1 MRKQWN
7 TGIIYWFANNSV
19 AANLLMVSLLAVGL
33 YAAFTLKKDVF
44 PSTEANVV
52 SVTVAY
58 PGAAPE
64 EVEEGICVK
73 IEDAVTG
80 LEGIEKTT
88 CRANEGSANTAIEI
102 ETDYDINNVMAEIK
116 NRIDGIFTFPE
127 QSEKPIV
134 SQVLIRQP
142 VMFVSVFG
150 DLDEADLVKAATD
163 IKDEILDLPGVSL
176 ANLVGNRDFEIALEV
191 KENTLR
197 KYQLTFDE
205 VARAVRESSLD
216 LPGGSVKTDRGDVL
230 LRSIGQAYTGQ
241 DFASVIIRTNPDGS
255 QLKLSDIAEIK
266 DGFVESG
273 RMPTF
278 DGKPAISIQIDSVEE
293 DSALKIADQVNAYV
307 ARKKM
312 ELPAN
317 VSLDTWS
324 DTSHYL
330 RGRLDMMQRNMMQ
343 GALMVLLILTL
354 FLRLK
359 VAFWVMVGLPIAFLG
374 AFALLPLVGVSINML
389 SLFGFILVLGIVVD
403 DAIVIGESAYSEVQR
418 KGHSLENVVV
428 GAQRVAVPATFGVLT
443 TVAAFVPM
451 LFIGTVFGSFFEAIG
466 WVVVLCL
473 LFSLVESKL
482 ILPAHL
488 AHMKTEDIGT
498 KKPGVMLRIQ
508 RKVNSMMQSFIKKRY
523 IPTIKKAIKRPFL
536 TLAIF
541 MSVLVLSIGLMTNGL
556 VRFVVFPDFIADY
569 VAADFAMSQGT
580 PQQRTNEVLDQVEDA
595 LVRLDRDVS
604 QQHGQESGMVF
615 NHRYAFSQGQTAGQ
629 VIVELVKEEEAVIN
643 GKEMLQMWR
652 EYIGDI
658 AGVTH
663 IGTLGFTG
671 PGQGADI
678 DFKLV
683 GKDIES
689 LRLAADEIAALL
701 KREQGVSDIR
711 NSIESGK
718 DEIQFQLKDKGRN
731 LGLTQNDLGR
741 QIRQAYYG
749 EEVQRLQRGND
760 EVKVMLRYARDIR
773 ESIGSL
779 DEVRIRTP
787 QGDAVPLNTVAH
799 TKLDKAANMIERVD
813 RSRAARLTAMVDKAV
828 ASPQEIIG
836 RLQATE
842 IPKILQKYTDVSM
855 GLDGQAKAQG
865 EILVSLGIGMLAA
878 ILMIYML
885 IAIPLKSYAQPLII
899 MSIIPFGI
907 IGAVF
912 GHWVTGYTFNMM
924 SMFGIIA
931 LSGVVVNDSLVMV
944 DFVNKERAAGKD
956 LVTAVTDAGTR
967 RFRAIM
973 LTSLT
978 TFFGLVPIL
987 LETSLQAKVIIP
999 MGISLAFG
1007 ILFATFITLILI
1019 PSLYVA
1025 LENFKA
1031 FFSRRRQKNM
1041 PLAQTTAISNTDHLG

>member
-1 MRKQWN
+1 MKKQWN
-7 TGIIYWFANNSV
+7 TGIIYWFANNPV
-19 AANLLMVSLLAVGL
+19 AANLLMVSLLVAGL

-52 SVTVAY
+52 SITVAY

-88 CRANEGSANTAIEI
+88 CRANEGSANTSIEI

-116 NRIDGIFTFPE
+116 NRVDSIFTFPE
-127 QSEKPIV
+127 QAEKPIV
-134 SQVLIRQP
+134 SQLLIRQP

-150 DLDEADLVKAATD
+150 DLNEADLVKTATN

-176 ANLVGNRDFEIALEV
+176 ANLVGNRDFEIALEI
-191 KENTLR
+191 KETTLR

-241 DFASVIIRTNPDGS
+241 EFADVIIRTNPDGS
-255 QLKLSDIAEIK
+255 QLRLSDIADIK
-266 DGFVESG
+266 DGFVERG
-273 RMPTF
+273 RMPSF

-293 DSALKIADQVNAYV
+293 DSALNIADEVNAFV
-307 ARKKM
+307 ARKKS
-312 ELPAN
+312 ELPPQI
-317 VSLDTWS
+317 SLDVWS

-330 RGRLDMMQRNMMQ
+330 RGRLDMMQRNMVQ
-343 GALMVLLILTL
+343 GAIMVLLILTL

-374 AFALLPLVGVSINML
+374 AFTLLPMAGVSINML

-403 DAIVIGESAYSEVQR
+403 DAIVIGESAYREVQD

-428 GAQRVAVPATFGVLT
+428 GAQRVATPATFGVLT

-451 LFIGTVFGSFFEAIG
+451 LFVGTIFGSFFEAIG

-488 AHMKTEDIGT
+488 AHMKSSDIGT
-498 KKPGVMLRIQ
+498 DNPGLMLRIQ
-508 RKVNSMMQSFIKKRY
+508 RKVNATMQKFIRNQY
-523 IPTIKKAIKRPFL
+523 IPTIRKAIKRPFL
-536 TLAIF
+536 TLVVFI
-541 MSVLVLSIGLMTNGL
+541 SLLSLSFGLISNGF

-569 VAADFAMSQGT
+569 VSADFAMAQGT
-580 PQQRTNEVLDQVEDA
+580 PQRRTNEVLEHVEEA
-595 LVRLDRDVS
+595 LVQLDRDVS
-604 QQHGQESGMVF
+604 QQHGQESGLVF
-615 NHRYAFSQGQTAGQ
+615 NHRYAFSANQTSGQ
-629 VIVELVKEEEAVIN
+629 VIVELVKEEQAVIN

-652 EYIGDI
+652 DYIGDV
-658 AGVTH
+658 AGITH

-671 PGQGADI
+671 PGQGPDI

-683 GKDIES
+683 GKNIES
-689 LRLAADEIAALL
+689 LRLAADEIAQLL

-731 LGLTQNDLGR
+731 LGLTQSDLGR

-749 EEVQRLQRGND
+749 EEVQRLQRDND
-760 EVKVMLRYARDIR
+760 EVKVMLRYTRDIR

-779 DEVRIRTP
+779 QEVRIRTP
-787 QGDAVPLNTVAH
+787 QGDAVPLATVADI
-799 TKLDKAANMIERVD
+799 KLDKAANMIERVD

-828 ASPQEIIG
+828 ADPQDIIR
-836 RLQATE
+836 RLQSQE
-842 IPKILQKYTDVSM
+842 IPKILAKYPGISL
-855 GLDGQAKAQG
+855 GLDGMAKALG
-865 EILVSLGIGMLAA
+865 EVLVALGIGMLAA
-878 ILMIYML
+878 VLLIYML

-907 IGAVF
+907 TGAII
-912 GHWVTGYTFNMM
+912 GHWITGYTFNMM
-924 SMFGIIA
+924 SIFGVIA

-944 DFVNKERAAGKD
+944 DFVNKERASGKD
-956 LVTAVTDAGTR
+956 LVTAVTDAGSK
-967 RFRAIM
+967 RFRAIL

-1007 ILFATFITLILI
+1007 ILFATVITLILI
-1019 PSLYVA
+1019 PALYVA
-1025 LENFKA
+1025 LENLKS
-1031 FFSRRRQKNM
+1031 FSARRRKM
-1041 PLAQTTAISNTDHLG
+1041 YLAQATAINDSDGFN